1 MGAPCF
7 LRRLAA
13 ACATALVLA
22 AGALGGLAAVCP
34 AASGAA
40 FGPTVAF
47 AAEGDNLI
55 DPQLL
60 PDSSFIYD
68 TSIVD
73 LSQADSYFDGQTV
86 RVTGEV
92 VGDRRAVLGDEGHC
106 WITLT
111 DPAYDVNNTVEIYM
125 SNEQASRID
134 SYGAYGRVGSI
145 VSVQGTF
152 NLVCPEHDG
161 ASDVH
166 ASSMS
171 VSSRGQEVKDEFDP
185 MDFVPGAVTVAVGL
199 LMMAALGYLRE
210 RGR

>member
-7 LRRLAA
+7 LRRLVA

-22 AGALGGLAAVCP
+22 AGALGGLGAVCP

-40 FGPTVAF
+40 FGPTAAF

-92 VGDRRAVLGDEGHC
+92 VGDRRAVLGDGGHC

-125 SNEQASRID
+125 STEQASRID
-134 SYGAYGRVGSI
+134 SYGAYGRIGSI
-145 VSVQGTF
+145 VSV
-152 NLVCPEHDG
+152 
-161 ASDVH
+161 
-166 ASSMS
+166 
-171 VSSRGQEVKDEFDP
+171 
-185 MDFVPGAVTVAVGL
+185 
-199 LMMAALGYLRE
+199 
-210 RGR
+210 